1 MSAKAPQKRSPTAKP
16 RLIEISEALGLS
28 KTAVSRALR
37 DMPDI
42 SEATRKR
49 VKAYASKIGYR
60 PNLAARSLATSR
72 NHTIGVGMGAFAN
85 PFFQDVVYALLQET
99 RAKEMSLSLLE
110 LAPDPVSGDLKLFPE
125 GGGAIDALV
134 VLEGWYERG
143 LTADKLRDLDRNV
156 APTIYRGNLE
166 GDDFDQIQV
175 DWRSAAFDITR
186 YLLRLGHR
194 NIGILR
200 GVGTTRLDTPPV
212 PCQKTLGSLDACEQ
226 FDVPWD
232 SVAIRRFPSH
242 YANAKQAALELLLR
256 KPRPTAII
264 CHTDYLA
271 VGAMRAAQD
280 LGLRVPQD
288 LSVTGFN
295 NIELGAYLPVALTT
309 VGHPIKEVGR
319 EIVQRVVSRIN
330 EGRPPESY
338 RSRVPH
344 ELIIRESCQPPPA
357 DL

>member
-1 MSAKAPQKRSPTAKP
+1 MSAKGSPRRSPTAKP
-16 RLIEISEALGLS
+16 RLSEISEALGLS

-72 NHTIGVGMGAFAN
+72 NQTIGVGMGAFSN

-99 RAKEMSLSLLE
+99 RAKKMSLSLLE
-110 LAPDPVSGDLKLFPE
+110 LAPDPASGDLRLFPE

-134 VLEGWYERG
+134 VLEGWYERSP
-143 LTADKLRDLDRNV
+143 TANELRDLDRNV
-156 APTIYRGNLE
+156 VRTIYRGNLE
-166 GDDFDQIQV
+166 SDDIDQIVV

-186 YLLRLGHR
+186 YLLLLGHR
-194 NIGILR
+194 NIAILR
-200 GVGTTRLDTPPV
+200 GIGTVRADNSASL
-212 PCQKTLGSLDACEQ
+212 CQKTLGSRDACEQ

-242 YANAKQAALELLLR
+242 YAHAKQAALEVLLR

-280 LGLRVPQD
+280 LGLSVPRD

-309 VGHPIKEVGR
+309 IGHPIKDVGR
-319 EIVQRVVSRIN
+319 EIVQRVVARIDD
-330 EGRPPESY
+330 GRPPERF
-338 RSRVPH
+338 RSAVPH
-344 ELIIRESCQPPPA
+344 ELIIRESCQPPPN
-357 DL
+357 LT